1 MRLTGGQGRGRPIKG
16 PRGLGLR
23 PTADRVREALF
34 DILGARVEEAQFLDA
49 FAGTGA
55 VGIEAL
61 SRGARR
67 VVFLE
72 RDRRAIRLIAENL
85 ALGAWSGSSCV
96 MEGDVGGSISRLAR
110 EGTRFS
116 IVFLDPPYEA
126 ADYREL
132 LMGAARILEPEGILV
147 LEHRSSTRIESLPAA
162 SVRPLRTY
170 RYGDTSL
177 TTLLPAATRG

>member
-1 MRLTGGQGRGRPIKG
+1 MTGGQGRGRPIKG

-34 DILGARVEEAQFLDA
+34 DILGARVEGALFLDA

-61 SRGARR
+61 SRGAQR

-72 RDRRAIRLIAENL
+72 RDRRAIRLIGENL
-85 ALGAWSGSSCV
+85 DLGAWSGSSHV
-96 MEGDVGGSISRLAR
+96 MEGDVGGSIARLAR

-116 IVFLDPPYEA
+116 IVFLDPPYDA
-126 ADYREL
+126 ADHAEL
-132 LMGAARILEPEGILV
+132 LRGAARILEPDGILV
-147 LEHRSSTRIESLPAA
+147 LEHRSSTRIESLPEAC
-162 SVRPLRTY
+162 VRPLRTY